1 MATLRLALQLGWR
14 NLWRNKRR
22 TGIMLAAIGVGA
34 WAMIFVTAFSRGM
47 VDQVVRDGIRALP
60 GHVQIHHPGF
70 RDDPSVATLI
80 DRPRADLVAALTDEA
95 VTSWTSRVRVPAV
108 VSSERETRGVTLVG
122 IDPETERDISFV
134 ADDLVEGRFLES
146 PEDKGLILG
155 RKMAERLETG
165 LGKRVV
171 VMSQTPSN
179 DIAERGFRIVG
190 LFESELEAQELG
202 FAFAGEE
209 QVQSLLEIGDRTS
222 EIAIAV
228 ADLEK
233 VKPVFETVEAAAGEE
248 VEVAPW
254 FEVDSFLFSLHTM
267 MDSFVYLWVII
278 VFLAL
283 SFGLVNTLVMAVFE
297 RVREIGL
304 MLALGV
310 TPRNIRAQI
319 VAEALLLLVVGLVLG
334 NVAAWVTLSLFKDGV
349 DLSVVS
355 EGLQQMG
362 AASVLIPSVTL
373 EDVLTANVLV
383 LVLGFFASLSP
394 AWRASRLEPVE
405 AITKV

>member
-1 MATLRLALQLGWR
+1 
-14 NLWRNKRR
+14 
-22 TGIMLAAIGVGA
+22 
-34 WAMIFVTAFSRGM
+34 
-47 VDQVVRDGIRALP
+47 
-60 GHVQIHHPGF
+60 
-70 RDDPSVATLI
+70 
-80 DRPRADLVAALTDEA
+80 
-95 VTSWTSRVRVPAV
+95 V

-179 DIAERGFRIVG
+179 EIAERGFRIVG
-190 LFESELEAQELG
+190 IFESELEAQELG

>member
-209 QVQSLLEIGDRTS
+209 QVQRLLEIGDRTS